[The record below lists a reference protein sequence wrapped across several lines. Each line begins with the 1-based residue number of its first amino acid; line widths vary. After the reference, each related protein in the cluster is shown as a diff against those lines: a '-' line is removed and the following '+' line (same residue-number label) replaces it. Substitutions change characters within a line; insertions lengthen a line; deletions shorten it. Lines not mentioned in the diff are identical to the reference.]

1 MSRLKLDGI
10 QELEDSPQT
19 AATELNDKEINPKV
33 LTVRTWPEM
42 NNFLFLSSKQNIT
55 HTESWRRTVYKIFR
69 NHYQKPDMWFLPL
82 QIKYEG
88 YYVKLFV
95 RSELP

>member
-19 AATELNDKEINPKV
+19 AATELNDKEINSEV
-33 LTVRTWPEM
+33 LTLRTLPEM

-55 HTESWRRTVYKIFR
+55 
-69 NHYQKPDMWFLPL
+69 QKAGGE
-82 QIKYEG
+82 QCIKYLETITKNLRCG
-88 YYVKLFV
+88 FYHCKLNMKA
-95 RSELP
+95 PM

>member
-19 AATELNDKEINPKV
+19 AATELNDKEINSKV
-33 LTVRTWPEM
+33 LTLRTLPDM
-42 NNFLFLSSKQNIT
+42 NNLLLLSSKQNIT
-55 HTESWRRTVYKIFR
+55 QKAGGEQCITYLK
-69 NHYQKPDMWFLPL
+69 NHYQKPDMWFSPL

-88 YYVKLFV
+88 SYVKLFV

>member
-33 LTVRTWPEM
+33 LTLRTWPEM

-55 HTESWRRTVYKIFR
+55 QIAGE
-69 NHYQKPDMWFLPL
+69 QC
-82 QIKYEG
+82 IKYLETITENLICG
-88 YYVKLFV
+88 FYHCKLNMKA
-95 RSELP
+95 PM